1 MKNPEIDLA
10 FEYVQYTNRNIFLTG
25 KAGTGKTTFLRSLKS
40 RLQKR
45 LVVVAPTGVAAIN
58 AGGQTIHSFFQLPFG
73 PIVTERVAGH
83 KVNNPNFK
91 HKFAKRKINIIKSL
105 DLLIIDEISMVRAD
119 VLDAIDEVLR
129 RYKNRALPFGGV
141 QLLMIGDLQQLAP
154 VVKDDEWN
162 MMRQYYQ
169 SMFFFNS
176 HALRETPLVSIELK
190 HVYRQSDGIF
200 LDILNEIRDDKLSQ
214 KSYDLLHQRYIP
226 DFNPKEEEGY
236 ITLTTHNNSADKI
249 NNVHLEK
256 LKTKSKSFLAS
267 VKGMFSEYS
276 YPTDFELELKV
287 GAQVMF
293 VKNDSNPEKRYFN
306 GKIGVITAFE
316 GDEIVVKC
324 EGDEEEIYTTP
335 ETWENVKY
343 NLNDQ
348 TKEIAEEVIGSF
360 VQYPLRL
367 AWAIT
372 IHKSQGLTFEKAII
386 DAAAAFAHGQT
397 YVALSRCKTMEGLV
411 LSTKISNSAIICD
424 REVSGFN
431 KQVEENQ
438 PTAENL
444 KEAKYA
450 YQFDLVQE
458 LFNFKQLAY
467 WIQRLDKALWE
478 HKRSVQGNLNEVITE
493 IQKTVI
499 PEVNKVSSGFI
510 NQVKTILLENPAVEE
525 NDHLQERIKKAAEY
539 FHKLQNE
546 KLLTPLG
553 AASFDT
559 DNKESR
565 KAVELAL
572 EHIMEILNVKQK
584 SFQICKFGFKVHD
597 YLDVRAKASI
607 DVQEKKKRVK
617 PEFRDV
623 DTVHPKLF
631 AVLKKWRFEESEKR
645 DVPPFQVGT
654 NVMLQGIANG
664 LPTNEK
670 QLKKIKGVGK
680 VTMKLYAQDILEMV
694 GQYMDEKDIVTSP
707 IEKVIKEA
715 EKKKKEAKVPNY
727 EKSYKLY
734 TEGKT
739 VAEIAEILGFVN
751 ATIENHLARYVA
763 TGNLDV
769 DEFVDK
775 EVVDK
780 IMKYYKQ
787 NPESQTGEVKN
798 HFGEEVSYGEIRMV
812 QKHME
817 FLGS

>member
-1 MKNPEIDLA
+1 MKNPELDLA

-25 KAGTGKTTFLRSLKS
+25 KAGTGKTTFLRTLKS

-91 HKFAKRKINIIKSL
+91 QKFAKRKINIIKSL
-105 DLLIIDEISMVRAD
+105 DLLIIDEISMVRSD

-129 RYKNRALPFGGV
+129 RYKNRTLPFGGV

-176 HALRETPLVSIELK
+176 HVLKETPMVSIELK
-190 HVYRQSDGIF
+190 HVYRQSDGVF

-226 DFNPKEEEGY
+226 DFSPKEEEGY

-267 VKGMFSEYS
+267 VKGSFSEYS

-306 GKIGVITAFE
+306 GKIGVVTAFDGDAVIVE
-316 GDEIVVKC
+316 CDGDEQ
-324 EGDEEEIYTTP
+324 EIETMP
-335 ETWENVKY
+335 EVWENIKY
-343 NLNDQ
+343 TIDDQ
-348 TKEIAEEVIGSF
+348 TKEIKEEVMGSF
-360 VQYPLRL
+360 TQYPLRL

-397 YVALSRCKTMEGLV
+397 YVALSRCKTLEGLV
-411 LSTKISNSAIICD
+411 LTSKISSSAIICD

-431 KQVEENQ
+431 QSVSENQ
-438 PTAENL
+438 PTEENL
-444 KEAKYA
+444 KAAKYA
-450 YQFDLVQE
+450 YQFDLIRD
-458 LFNFKQLAY
+458 LFDFKQLAY
-467 WIQRLDKALWE
+467 WFKRLDKALWE
-478 HKRSVQGNLNEVITE
+478 HKRSVQGNLHNTITE
-493 IQKTVI
+493 IQRSVV
-499 PEVNKVSSGFI
+499 PEFLKVSTGFI
-510 NQVKTILLENPAVEE
+510 NQVQGILTENPDVEQNE
-525 NDHLQERIKKAAEY
+525 HLQERIKKASEY
-539 FHKLQNE
+539 FHKFQEE
-546 KLLTPLG
+546 KILNALNNS
-553 AASFDT
+553 SFDT

-584 SFQICKFGFKVHD
+584 SFQICKFGFRVHD

-607 DVQEKKKRVK
+607 DVKEKKKTIK

-623 DTVHPKLF
+623 DTVHPELF
-631 AVLKKWRFEESEKR
+631 AVLKRWRMEESEER
-645 DVPPFQVGT
+645 GVPPFQVGT
-654 NVMLQGIANG
+654 NIMLQGIVNG

-680 VTMKLYAQDILEMV
+680 VTMKMYAQEILEMV
-694 GQYMDEKDIVTSP
+694 GQYMDEKDIATSP
-707 IEKVIKEA
+707 IEKVIKEE

-734 TEGKT
+734 LEGKT
-739 VAEIAEILGFVN
+739 IPEIAEILGFVN
-751 ATIENHLARYVA
+751 STIENHLARYVA
-763 TGNLDV
+763 TGNLDA

-775 EVVDK
+775 KVIDK

-787 NPESQTGEVKN
+787 NPEVTTSDVKT
-798 HFGEEVSYGEIRMV
+798 HFGEDVSYGEIRMV

>member
-1 MKNPEIDLA
+1 MKNPELDLA

-25 KAGTGKTTFLRSLKS
+25 KAGTGKTTFLRTLKS

-91 HKFAKRKINIIKSL
+91 QKFAKRKINIIKSL
-105 DLLIIDEISMVRAD
+105 DLLIIDEISMVRSD

-129 RYKNRALPFGGV
+129 RYKNRSLPFGGV

-176 HALRETPLVSIELK
+176 HALKETPMVSIELK
-190 HVYRQSDGIF
+190 HVYRQSDGVF

-214 KSYDLLHQRYIP
+214 KLYDLLHQRYIP
-226 DFNPKEEEGY
+226 DFSPKEEEGY

-249 NNVHLEK
+249 NNLHLEK

-267 VKGMFSEYS
+267 VKGSFSEYS

-306 GKIGVITAFE
+306 GKIGVITAFDGDAVIVE
-316 GDEIVVKC
+316 CDGDEQ
-324 EGDEEEIYTTP
+324 EIETMP
-335 ETWENVKY
+335 EVWENIKY
-343 NLNDQ
+343 TIDEQ
-348 TKEIAEEVIGSF
+348 TKEIKEEVMGSF
-360 VQYPLRL
+360 TQYPLRL

-397 YVALSRCKTMEGLV
+397 YVALSRCKTLEGLV
-411 LSTKISNSAIICD
+411 LTSKISSSAIICD

-431 KQVEENQ
+431 QSVSENQ
-438 PTAENL
+438 PTEENL
-444 KEAKYA
+444 KAAKYA
-450 YQFDLVQE
+450 YQFDLIRD
-458 LFNFKQLAY
+458 LFDFKQLAY
-467 WIQRLDKALWE
+467 WFKRLDKALWE
-478 HKRSVQGNLNEVITE
+478 HKRSVQGNLHNTITE
-493 IQKTVI
+493 IQKSVV
-499 PEVNKVSSGFI
+499 PEFLKVSAGFI
-510 NQVKTILLENPAVEE
+510 NQVQGILTENHDVEQNE
-525 NDHLQERIKKAAEY
+525 HLQERIKKASEY
-539 FHKLQNE
+539 FHKFQEE
-546 KLLTPLG
+546 KILNALNNS
-553 AASFDT
+553 SFDT

-584 SFQICKFGFKVHD
+584 SFQICKFGFRVHD

-607 DVQEKKKRVK
+607 DVKEKKKTAK

-623 DTVHPKLF
+623 DTVHPELF
-631 AVLKKWRFEESEKR
+631 ATLKRWRMEESEER
-645 DVPPFQVGT
+645 GVPPFQVGT
-654 NVMLQGIANG
+654 NIMLQGIANG

-680 VTMKLYAQDILEMV
+680 VTMKMYAQEILEMV
-694 GQYMDEKDIVTSP
+694 GQYMDEKDIATSP
-707 IEKVIKEA
+707 IEKVIKEE

-734 TEGKT
+734 LEGKT
-739 VAEIAEILGFVN
+739 IPEIAEILGFVN
-751 ATIENHLARYVA
+751 STIENHLARYVA
-763 TGNLDV
+763 TGNLDA

-775 EVVDK
+775 KVIDK

-787 NPESQTGEVKN
+787 NPEVTTSDVKT
-798 HFGEEVSYGEIRMV
+798 HFGEDVSYGEIRMV